1 MTGNSGGTQTAG
13 LGPNGGNNPINT
25 ESTGGTPIDNVTLG
39 PDGILTGEMQDDRD
53 LETIRDLNDQIKNEP
68 DILDKIDLM
77 NERDQIKANWDDR
90 VNGDNAVQDWI
101 ANPFGDK
108 GTTIALDHAGDI
120 VTVGKLGVLG
130 IATVACANP
139 ACIAAVAGAGGGGL
153 KAVETLTSVLTNAQ
167 KNFDKNGGDAKKA
180 LLDAGLQQV
189 SDEIIGKV
197 FGGATGEGNEYAAA
211 LLTEMTKKL
220 VPGVNTKTG
229 TGSGGASGNT
239 ATYDWGPG
247 TVKSSNGAINMK

>member
-1 MTGNSGGTQTAG
+1 MTGNTGGTQTAG

-25 ESTGGTPIDNVTLG
+25 GSADGTPIDNVTLG

-53 LETIRDLNDQIKNEP
+53 LETIRDLNDQINNEP

-108 GTTIALDHAGDI
+108 GTEVVLDHAGDI

-139 ACIAAVAGAGGGGL
+139 ACIVAVAGAGGGGL

-180 LLDAGLQQV
+180 LLDACL
-189 SDEIIGKV
+189 
-197 FGGATGEGNEYAAA
+197 
-211 LLTEMTKKL
+211 
-220 VPGVNTKTG
+220 
-229 TGSGGASGNT
+229 SG
-239 ATYDWGPG
+239 
-247 TVKSSNGAINMK
+247 